1 MFAMPRWF
9 NKEVVAI
16 FVVVGFSYGA
26 YRFFAPGGAHD
37 MPHGGAP
44 VSVAEV
50 LERDV
55 QQWNEFSGR
64 LVAVNQVEIRPRVSG
79 TIEEIH
85 FKSGALV
92 KKGDLLFTLDQRPY
106 LAEVNRAQ
114 GTLASAEAQV
124 KLTASE
130 LARAEHLIKDK
141 VISQSE
147 FDSRKNA
154 FNVNE
159 AIFKSAKAALESARI
174 NLDYTQIRSPITGR
188 ISRAEITKGNL
199 IEAGIN
205 TPVLATV
212 ISNAPI
218 YADFEV
224 DENTFL
230 RYAHLTKSDTKEVNQ
245 IPVMM
250 GLATESDTP
259 HKGYIESFDN
269 RLNSASGTIRVR
281 AVFANTDG
289 TLVPGLFA
297 RMKLGDAGNQHVL
310 LITDRA
316 IGTDQNKKF
325 VLVVG
330 DDNKVAYR
338 EIKLGNVVNGLRV
351 VREGLIPGEK
361 IVVNGLQ
368 RARPG
373 SEITPE
379 LVSMEIKPTVA
390 NVGKEQV

>member
-1 MFAMPRWF
+1 MPRWF
-9 NKEVVAI
+9 SKEIIAI
-16 FVVVGFSYGA
+16 FVVVTISYGA

-44 VSVAEV
+44 VSVAAV
-50 LERDV
+50 IERDV

-64 LVAVNQVEIRPRVSG
+64 LVAVNQVELRPRVSG

-114 GTLASAEAQV
+114 GNLASAEAQV

-159 AIFKSAKAALESARI
+159 AIFKSAKAALESAKI

-188 ISRAEITKGNL
+188 ISRAEISKGNL

-212 ISNAPI
+212 ISNSPI

-230 RYAHLTKSDTKEVNQ
+230 RYAHITKSDTKQVNQ

-250 GLATESDTP
+250 GLATENDTP
-259 HKGYIESFDN
+259 HRGYIESFDN

-281 AVFANTDG
+281 AVFENAQG
-289 TLVPGLFA
+289 MLVPGLFA
-297 RMKLGDAGNQHVL
+297 RMKLGDAGNHHVL
-310 LITDRA
+310 LVTDRA

-330 DDNKVAYR
+330 SDNKVAYR
-338 EIKLGNVVNGLRV
+338 EIKLGNVVEGLRV
-351 VREGLIPGEK
+351 VREGLNPGEK

-379 LVSMEIKPTVA
+379 IVSMETKPVMA
-390 NVGKEQV
+390 NAGKEHA